1 MSVLNTN
8 ISSRLGAN
16 ALKSIVP
23 DQALAMERLSKGK
36 RINSA
41 ADDAAGLAVKER
53 ELAKVNVLNRA
64 AKNVMDGISMLEL
77 VEGKAKS
84 IGDYLQRMREL
95 AIQSATGTN
104 TPSDR
109 LALDLEFEGLWNQIQ
124 QDVVQPTAEDRWLWI
139 GIGADN
145 TFGTSNR
152 RETWMKVVGDD
163 QITDV
168 NPLLSGAHNLW
179 MRFKNFDLRGTF
191 EQTAQMETDV
201 RAFSGGTGQSKN
213 FAINPFIP
221 FPGTDIGN
229 AYVNTGKTS
238 AYGSAV
244 LYVGNGAAEAD
255 VTNSRIDI
263 KTANNAKFSIDQ
275 LDTAINGISDE
286 RARYASY
293 LARFQFHYDNLLNR
307 AMHHDISQSR
317 IEDANYAL
325 ETKNLSKTKILSEA
339 STAILAQANQT
350 KDVFLSLLERDDYI
364 F

>member
-23 DQALAMERLSKGK
+23 DQALAMQRLSTGK
-36 RINSA
+36 RINSVT
-41 ADDAAGLAVKER
+41 DDAGGLAVKEK

-64 AKNVMDGISMLEL
+64 AKNVMDAISMIEL
-77 VEGKAKS
+77 IESKAKS

-95 AIQSATGTN
+95 AVQSATGTN
-104 TPSDR
+104 TSSDR
-109 LALDLEFEGLWNQIQ
+109 LALDFEFEGLWDQIQ
-124 QDVVQPTAEDRWLWI
+124 QEVIQPTAFEKWLWI
-139 GIGADN
+139 GVGDDTN
-145 TFGTSNR
+145 FGTSNR
-152 RETWMKVVGDD
+152 RETWTKVVGDD
-163 QITDV
+163 QITNV
-168 NPLLSGAHNLW
+168 NPSLSGLHNLW

-191 EQTAQMETDV
+191 EQTAQMETDI
-201 RAFSGGTGQSKN
+201 RAFNSGAGQSKN

-244 LYVGNGAAEAD
+244 LYVGNGAAEGDA
-255 VTNSRIDI
+255 TNSRIDI
-263 KTANNAKFSIDQ
+263 KTSNNAMFSIGQ
-275 LDTAINGISDE
+275 LDTAIDGITAE
-286 RARYASY
+286 RGRYAAY
-293 LARFQFHYDNLLNR
+293 ITRFQLHYDSLLNR
-307 AMHHDISQSR
+307 AMHHDLSRSR

-325 ETKNLSKTKILSEA
+325 ETKNLSKTKIMSEA
-339 STAILAQANQT
+339 STAILAQANQA